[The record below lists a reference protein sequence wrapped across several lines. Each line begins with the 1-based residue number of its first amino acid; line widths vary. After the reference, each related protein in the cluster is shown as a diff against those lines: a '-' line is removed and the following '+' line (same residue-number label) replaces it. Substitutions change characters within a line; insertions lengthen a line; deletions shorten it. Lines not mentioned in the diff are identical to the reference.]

1 MMTGIELYRRLTGH
15 SFNPK
20 EAARVRRDGDILS
33 YAMRTGYVVKVEA
46 DGGPITVYD
55 PLDPATLLSEATCE
69 SAQSA
74 QRIFSPPNPW

>member
-20 EAARVRRDGDILS
+20 DAARVCQYNGILS
-33 YAMRTGYVVKVEA
+33 YAMRTGYVVHMEV
-46 DGGPITVYD
+46 DGGPIAVYD
-55 PLDPATLLSEATCE
+55 PLAPETLLIEATCE

-74 QRIFSPPNPW
+74 QRLSSPPSLW